1 MTQQAVPLHHPA
13 FPEVT
18 SSVICVKGTIV
29 SVVGFSVVSLSLY
42 QGFGKIRFSIGLSPI
57 FKGSSSGVGP
67 PAGNRENCA
76 VGPDFP
82 TSPYPVICGEIYI
95 FLAAVFFP
103 GNTAGNKSG
112 ISPLPEKTR
121 GEDPGSACVEP
132 FPQLIKTLL
141 KVIPGSDR

>member
-1 MTQQAVPLHHPA
+1 MAQEAIPLHHAA

-18 SSVICVKGTIV
+18 SPVRCVKGTVI
-29 SVVGFSVVSLSLY
+29 SVVEFSVLSLSLY

-57 FKGSSSGVGP
+57 FEGSSSGMGP

-76 VGPDFP
+76 VVPDFP
-82 TSPYPVICGEIYI
+82 PSPYPVICGEIYV
-95 FLAAVFFP
+95 FLAVVFFP

-112 ISPLPEKTR
+112 ISPLPKKTR
-121 GEDPGSACVEP
+121 REDPWSARVEP

-141 KVIPGSDR
+141 KVIPGSNR